1 MQHLM
6 DGAFTVS
13 DETMFRYLAL
23 LADSEELYMEPS
35 ALAGMGGMVRVIQDD
50 AYLESRG
57 LKGKM
62 KRATHIAWGTG
73 GSMVPGEEMESY
85 YRKGRDLLK
94 AV

>member
-1 MQHLM
+1 
-6 DGAFTVS
+6 
-13 DETMFRYLAL
+13 
-23 LADSEELYMEPS
+23 
-35 ALAGMGGMVRVIQDD
+35 MVRVIQDD